1 MNYKQLG
8 TLYKKEILD
17 VIRDKKTI
25 LTMVVL
31 PVLLYPLLFLLI
43 MQIMTL
49 VMEEQEASTYY
60 IAYDNVAD
68 EHKDALNDWI
78 AGDEDELDYILK
90 EQESDNP
97 KKDLEEEKI
106 DAYITVD
113 ETESQVTFEIHY
125 MYADT
130 NSNTAAGMLKEEI
143 ESYST
148 RVAEENAKAQGLDV
162 DKLLYPV
169 VATMDDQ
176 SSNESSIGSML
187 GGIIPFLLITSIVM
201 GCIYPAIDATAGEK
215 ERGTLETLLTLPVGN
230 MELIASKF
238 LSVAT
243 IAIVSVL
250 MNVLSMGIVVAYLY
264 STMTALSDGAN
275 ELDIGT
281 FIPAILI
288 TVLCVVA
295 FSLFISAI
303 TMIVCAFAKSFKE
316 ANNYVTPISLVV
328 MLTGYV
334 GIIPTIELNTTTA
347 LVPVANICLLVKN
360 LLVFKYDFTL
370 IVIVLLSNI
379 IYAFVAVWVLS
390 KVYNSESILFGES
403 LSGIKLFEKRSNIK
417 KGSLPS
423 VQESLLI
430 MVIALLLMVYVGGV
444 VSTSASIQISLIVQ
458 QAFIGLLP
466 ILAAIYIKADMK
478 KTFSLKL
485 PKVKDLFGAI
495 ILGVGGICLNLLV
508 SSLLSVAFPSNAEGM
523 NEQYMQILDGVSFVQ
538 GLLLMALLPAVCEE
552 IMFRGYM
559 FTAFKN
565 RMSLTKA
572 VIIVSLLFGVSHMS
586 MIKILPT
593 AILGATLA
601 VMIHKS
607 ESIVTSSLIHFTN
620 NAFAVVTLFYG
631 TELTFLNDE
640 SMTVPVLVTMGVV
653 ALICIPL
660 GLLILRGK
668 IVVSADTEKNTEA

>member
-1 MNYKQLG
+1 MNYKQLS

-31 PVLLYPLLFLLI
+31 PVLLYPMLFLVI
-43 MQIMTL
+43 MQIMTM

-60 IAYDNVAD
+60 IAYENVAQ
-68 EHKDALNDWI
+68 EHKQALNDWI
-78 AGDEDELDYILK
+78 AGDEDELEYILK
-90 EQESDNP
+90 EVESDNP
-97 KKDLEEEKI
+97 KKDLEEEEI
-106 DAYITVD
+106 DAYITVK

-130 NSNTAAGMLKEEI
+130 NSNTAAGMLREEI

-148 RVAEENAKAQGLDV
+148 KVAEDNAKAEGLDV

-176 SSNESSIGSML
+176 SSNESSVGSML

-243 IAIVSVL
+243 IAVVSVF

-275 ELDIGT
+275 ELELGT

-288 TVLCVVA
+288 TVCCVIA

-334 GIIPTIELNTTTA
+334 GIIPTIELNTTTS
-347 LVPVANICLLVKN
+347 LIPVVNICLMIKN

-379 IYAFVAVWVLS
+379 IYAFVAVWILS

-430 MVIALLLMVYVGGV
+430 MVVVLLLMVYVGGIV
-444 VSTSASIQISLIVQ
+444 TTSASLQVGLIVQ
-458 QAFIGLLP
+458 QAFVGILP

-485 PKVKDLFGAI
+485 PKVKDLFGAMI
-495 ILGVGGICLNLLV
+495 IGVGGICLNLLV
-508 SSLLSVAFPSNAEGM
+508 SSLLSTVFPSDAEGM

-565 RMSLTKA
+565 RMSLAKA
-572 VIIVSLLFGVSHMS
+572 IIIVSLLFGVSHMS

-593 AILGATLA
+593 AVLGAVLA
-601 VMIHKS
+601 YTIHKS
-607 ESIVTSSLIHFTN
+607 ESIVTSALIHFAN
-620 NAFAVVTLFYG
+620 NALAVVTMFYG
-631 TELTFLNDE
+631 TEIAFLNDE
-640 SMTVPVLVTMGVV
+640 AMTVPIMVAMGVIAAV
-653 ALICIPL
+653 GIPIGALIL
-660 GLLILRGK
+660 KGK
-668 IVVSADTEKNTEA
+668 KVEDVKDTENA

>member
-1 MNYKQLG
+1 MNYKQLS

-31 PVLLYPLLFLLI
+31 PVLLYPLLFLVI

-60 IAYDNVAD
+60 IAYDNVAE
-68 EHKDALNDWI
+68 EHKQALNDWI
-78 AGDEDELDYILK
+78 AGDEDELEYILK
-90 EQESDNP
+90 EVDSENP
-97 KKDLEEEKI
+97 KTDLEAEEI
-106 DAYITVD
+106 DAYITVE

-148 RVAEENAKAQGLDV
+148 KVAEDNAKAQGLDV

-176 SSNESSIGSML
+176 SSNESSVGSLL

-243 IAIVSVL
+243 IAVVSVF

-264 STMTALSDGAN
+264 STMTAFSDGAN
-275 ELDIGT
+275 ELELGT

-288 TVLCVVA
+288 TVCCVIA

-347 LVPVANICLLVKN
+347 LIPVVNICLMIKN

-379 IYAFVAVWVLS
+379 IYAFISVWILS

-430 MVIALLLMVYVGGV
+430 MVVALLLMVYAGGI
-444 VSTSASIQISLIVQ
+444 VSTAASFQIGLVVQ
-458 QAFIGLLP
+458 QAFIGILP
-466 ILAAIYIKADMK
+466 ILAAFYIKADMK

-485 PKVKDLFGAI
+485 PRFKDLIGAI
-495 ILGVGGICLNLLV
+495 IFGVGGICLNLVV
-508 SSLLSVAFPSNAEGM
+508 SSLLSAAFPSGAEGM
-523 NEQYMQILDGVSFVQ
+523 NEQYMQILDGVSFGQ
-538 GLLLMALLPAVCEE
+538 GLLLMVLLPAVCEE

-565 RMSLTKA
+565 RISLTKA
-572 VIIVSLLFGVSHMS
+572 IVIVSLLFGVSHMS
-586 MIKILPT
+586 IIKILPT
-593 AILGATLA
+593 ALLGVVLA
-601 VMIHKS
+601 YAIHKS
-607 ESIVTSSLIHFTN
+607 ESIVTSSLIHFAN
-620 NAFAVVTLFYG
+620 NALAVVMMFYG
-631 TELTFLNDE
+631 TEVAFLNDE
-640 SMTVPVLVTMGVV
+640 AMTVPMLVTMGVV
-653 ALICIPL
+653 AAICIPV
-660 GLLILRGK
+660 GVLLLRGK
-668 IVVSADTEKNTEA
+668 KAKKVEESEMAE

>member
-1 MNYKQLG
+1 MNYKQLS

-31 PVLLYPLLFLLI
+31 PVLLYPMLFLVI
-43 MQIMTL
+43 MQIMTM

-60 IAYDNVAD
+60 IAYENVAE
-68 EHKDALNDWI
+68 EHKQALNDWI
-78 AGDEDELDYILK
+78 AGDEDELEYILK
-90 EQESDNP
+90 EVESDNP
-97 KKDLEEEKI
+97 KKDLEEEEI
-106 DAYITVD
+106 DAYITVK

-130 NSNTAAGMLKEEI
+130 NSNTAAGMLREEI

-148 RVAEENAKAQGLDV
+148 KVAEDNAKAEGLDV

-176 SSNESSIGSML
+176 SSNESSVGSML

-243 IAIVSVL
+243 IAVVSVF

-275 ELDIGT
+275 ELELGT

-288 TVLCVVA
+288 TVCCVIA

-334 GIIPTIELNTTTA
+334 GIIPTIELNTTTS
-347 LVPVANICLLVKN
+347 LIPVVNICLMIKN

-379 IYAFVAVWVLS
+379 IYAFVAVWILS

-430 MVIALLLMVYVGGV
+430 MVVVLLLMVYVGGIV
-444 VSTSASIQISLIVQ
+444 TTSASLQVGLIVQ
-458 QAFIGLLP
+458 QAFVGILP

-485 PKVKDLFGAI
+485 PKVKDLFGAMI
-495 ILGVGGICLNLLV
+495 IGVGGICLNLLV
-508 SSLLSVAFPSNAEGM
+508 SSLLSTVFPSDAEGM

-565 RMSLTKA
+565 RMSLAKA
-572 VIIVSLLFGVSHMS
+572 IIIVSLLFGVSHMS

-593 AILGATLA
+593 AVLGAVLA
-601 VMIHKS
+601 YTIHKS
-607 ESIVTSSLIHFTN
+607 ESIVTSALIHFAN
-620 NAFAVVTLFYG
+620 NALAVVTMFYG
-631 TELTFLNDE
+631 TEIAFLNDE
-640 SMTVPVLVTMGVV
+640 AMTVPIMVAMGVIAAV
-653 ALICIPL
+653 GIPIGALIL
-660 GLLILRGK
+660 KGK
-668 IVVSADTEKNTEA
+668 KVEDVKDTENA

>member
-1 MNYKQLG
+1 MNYKQLS

-25 LTMVVL
+25 LTMVIL
-31 PVLLYPLLFLLI
+31 PVLLYPMLFLVI
-43 MQIMTL
+43 MQIMTM

-60 IAYDNVAD
+60 IAYENVAE
-68 EHKDALNDWI
+68 EHKQALNDWI
-78 AGDEDELDYILK
+78 AGDEDELEYILK
-90 EQESDNP
+90 EVESDNP
-97 KKDLEEEKI
+97 KQDLEAEEI
-106 DAYITVD
+106 DAYITVK

-130 NSNTAAGMLKEEI
+130 NSNTAAGMLREEI

-148 RVAEENAKAQGLDV
+148 KVAEDNAKAEGLDV

-176 SSNESSIGSML
+176 SSNESSVGSML

-243 IAIVSVL
+243 IAVVSVF

-275 ELDIGT
+275 ELELGT

-288 TVLCVVA
+288 TVCCVIA

-334 GIIPTIELNTTTA
+334 GIIPTIELNTTTS
-347 LVPVANICLLVKN
+347 LIPVVNICLMIKN

-379 IYAFVAVWVLS
+379 IYAFVAVWILS

-430 MVIALLLMVYVGGV
+430 MVVVLLLMVYVGGIV
-444 VSTSASIQISLIVQ
+444 TTSASLQVGLIVQ
-458 QAFIGLLP
+458 QAFIGILP

-478 KTFSLKL
+478 KTFSIKL
-485 PKVKDLFGAI
+485 PKVKDLFGAMI
-495 ILGVGGICLNLLV
+495 IGVGGICLNLLV
-508 SSLLSVAFPSNAEGM
+508 SSLLSTVFPSDAEGM

-572 VIIVSLLFGVSHMS
+572 IIIVSLLFGVSHMS

-593 AILGATLA
+593 AVLGAVLA
-601 VMIHKS
+601 YTIHKS
-607 ESIVTSSLIHFTN
+607 ESIVTSSLIHFAN
-620 NAFAVVTLFYG
+620 NALAVVTMFYG
-631 TELTFLNDE
+631 TEIAFLNDE
-640 SMTVPVLVTMGVV
+640 AMTIPIMVTMGVIAAV
-653 ALICIPL
+653 GIPIGALIL
-660 GLLILRGK
+660 KGK
-668 IVVSADTEKNTEA
+668 KVEAVKDTENA

>member
-1 MNYKQLG
+1 MNYKQLS

-31 PVLLYPLLFLLI
+31 PVLLYPMLFLVI
-43 MQIMTL
+43 MQIMTM

-60 IAYDNVAD
+60 IAYENVAQ
-68 EHKDALNDWI
+68 EHKQALNDWI
-78 AGDEDELDYILK
+78 AGDEDELEYILK
-90 EQESDNP
+90 EVESDNP
-97 KKDLEEEKI
+97 KKDLEEEEI
-106 DAYITVD
+106 DAYITVK

-130 NSNTAAGMLKEEI
+130 NSNTAAGMLREEI

-148 RVAEENAKAQGLDV
+148 KVAEDNAKAEGLDV

-176 SSNESSIGSML
+176 SSNESSVGSML

-243 IAIVSVL
+243 IAVVSVF

-275 ELDIGT
+275 ELELGT

-288 TVLCVVA
+288 TVCCVIA

-334 GIIPTIELNTTTA
+334 GIIPTIELNTTTS
-347 LVPVANICLLVKN
+347 LIPVVNICLMIKN

-379 IYAFVAVWVLS
+379 IYAFVAVWILS

-430 MVIALLLMVYVGGV
+430 MVVVLLLMVYVGGIV
-444 VSTSASIQISLIVQ
+444 TTSASLQVSLIVQ
-458 QAFIGLLP
+458 QAFVGILP

-485 PKVKDLFGAI
+485 PKVKDLFGAMI
-495 ILGVGGICLNLLV
+495 IGVGGICLNLLV
-508 SSLLSVAFPSNAEGM
+508 SSLLSTVFPSDAEGM

-565 RMSLTKA
+565 RMSLAKA
-572 VIIVSLLFGVSHMS
+572 IIIVSLLFGVSHMS

-593 AILGATLA
+593 AVLGAVLA
-601 VMIHKS
+601 YTIHKS
-607 ESIVTSSLIHFTN
+607 ESIVTSALIHFAN
-620 NAFAVVTLFYG
+620 NALAVVTMFYG
-631 TELTFLNDE
+631 TEIAFLNDE
-640 SMTVPVLVTMGVV
+640 AMTVPIMVAMGVIAAV
-653 ALICIPL
+653 GIPIGALIL
-660 GLLILRGK
+660 KGK
-668 IVVSADTEKNTEA
+668 KVEDVKDTENA

>member
-1 MNYKQLG
+1 MNYRQLG

-31 PVLLYPLLFLLI
+31 PVLLYPLLFLVI

-49 VMEEQEASTYY
+49 VMAEQEESTYY
-60 IAYDNVAD
+60 IAYENVSE
-68 EHKDALNDWI
+68 EHKQALNDWI
-78 AGDEDELDYILK
+78 AGDEDELDYILEEVK
-90 EQESDNP
+90 SEDP
-97 KKDLEEEKI
+97 KADLQAEEL
-106 DAYITVD
+106 DAYITVT
-113 ETESQVTFEIHY
+113 EMESQISYEIHY
-125 MYADT
+125 LYAAT
-130 NSNTAAGMLKEEI
+130 NSNTAAGMLREEI
-143 ESYST
+143 EGYST
-148 RVAEENAKAQGLDV
+148 KVAEENAKEQGLDV

-187 GGIIPFLLITSIVM
+187 GGIIPFLLIASLVM

-243 IAIVSVL
+243 IAVVSVF
-250 MNVLSMGIVVAYLY
+250 MNVISMGIVVAYLY

-275 ELDIGT
+275 ELVLAT

-288 TVLCVVA
+288 TVVCVVA
-295 FSLFISAI
+295 FALFISAI

-334 GIIPTIELNTTTA
+334 GIIPTIELTSTTA
-347 LVPVANICLLVKN
+347 LVPVVNICLLIKN

-370 IVIVLLSNI
+370 IALVLLSNI
-379 IYAFVAVWVLS
+379 IYAFIAVWILA
-390 KVYNSESILFGES
+390 KIYNSESILFGES
-403 LSGIKLFEKRSNIK
+403 FSGIKLFEKRSNIK
-417 KGSLPS
+417 KGSVPS

-430 MVIALLLMVYVGGV
+430 MVVALLFMVYVGGV
-444 VSTSASIQISLIVQ
+444 VSTTVSLPAGLVVQ

-485 PKVKDLFGAI
+485 PTIKGLFGTLV
-495 ILGVGGICLNLLV
+495 LGVGGICFNLV
-508 SSLLSVAFPSNAEGM
+508 ASSLLGMAFPSDSQGLD
-523 NEQYMQILDGVSFVQ
+523 EQYLALLDGVSFVPA
-538 GLLLMALLPAVCEE
+538 LLLMALLPAVCEE

-565 RMSLTKA
+565 RLCLSKA
-572 VIIVSLLFGVSHMS
+572 IILVSLLFGISHMS
-586 MIKILPT
+586 MIKLLPT
-593 AILGATLA
+593 AILGAVLA
-601 VMIHKS
+601 YMIHKS
-607 ESIVTSSLIHFTN
+607 ESILSSSLIHFLN
-620 NAFAVVTLFYG
+620 NAIAVVTIYYG
-631 TELTFLNDE
+631 SEIAFLNDE
-640 SMTVPVLVTMGVV
+640 AMAGPVLIGMSVIAVICFPVGV
-653 ALICIPL
+653 
-660 GLLILRGK
+660 LLLRGK
-668 IVVSADTEKNTEA
+668 KESMVKKQEG

>member
-1 MNYKQLG
+1 MNYKQLS

-25 LTMVVL
+25 LTMVIL
-31 PVLLYPLLFLLI
+31 PVLLYPMLFLVI
-43 MQIMTL
+43 MQIMTM

-60 IAYDNVAD
+60 IAYENVAE
-68 EHKDALNDWI
+68 EHKQALNGWI
-78 AGDEDELDYILK
+78 AGDEDDLEYILK
-90 EQESDNP
+90 EVESDNP
-97 KKDLEEEKI
+97 KKDLEEEEI
-106 DAYITVD
+106 DAYITVK
-113 ETESQVTFEIHY
+113 ETDSQVTFEIHY

-130 NSNTAAGMLKEEI
+130 NSNTAAGMLKEEV

-148 RVAEENAKAQGLDV
+148 KVAEDNAKAQGLDV

-176 SSNESSIGSML
+176 SSNESSVGSML

-243 IAIVSVL
+243 IAVVSVF

-275 ELDIGT
+275 ELELGT

-288 TVLCVVA
+288 TVCCVIA

-334 GIIPTIELNTTTA
+334 GIIPTVELNTTTS
-347 LVPVANICLLVKN
+347 LIPVVNICLMIKN

-430 MVIALLLMVYVGGV
+430 MVVVLLLMVYVGGIV
-444 VSTSASIQISLIVQ
+444 TTSASLQVGLIVQ
-458 QAFIGLLP
+458 QAFIGILP
-466 ILAAIYIKADMK
+466 ILAAFYIKADMK
-478 KTFSLKL
+478 KTFSIKL

-495 ILGVGGICLNLLV
+495 IIGVGGICLNLLV
-508 SSLLSVAFPSNAEGM
+508 SSLLSTVFPNNAEGM

-572 VIIVSLLFGVSHMS
+572 IIIVSLLFGVSHMS

-593 AILGATLA
+593 AVLGVVLA
-601 VMIHKS
+601 YTIHKS
-607 ESIVTSSLIHFTN
+607 ESIVTSSLIHFAN
-620 NAFAVVTLFYG
+620 NALAVVMMFYG
-631 TELTFLNDE
+631 TKIAFMNDE
-640 SMTVPVLVTMGVV
+640 AMTIPVMVVMGVMATV
-653 ALICIPL
+653 CIPV
-660 GLLILRGK
+660 GSLILKGK
-668 IVVSADTEKNTEA
+668 KVETVKDTENA

>member
-1 MNYKQLG
+1 MNYKQLS

-31 PVLLYPLLFLLI
+31 PVLLYPLLFLVI

-60 IAYDNVAD
+60 IAYDNVAE
-68 EHKDALNDWI
+68 EHKQALNDWI
-78 AGDEDELDYILK
+78 AGDEDELEYILK
-90 EQESDNP
+90 EVDSENP
-97 KKDLEEEKI
+97 KTDLEAEEI
-106 DAYITVD
+106 DAYITVE

-148 RVAEENAKAQGLDV
+148 KVAEDNAKAQGLDV

-176 SSNESSIGSML
+176 SSNESSVGSLL

-243 IAIVSVL
+243 IAVVSVF

-264 STMTALSDGAN
+264 STMTAFSDGAN
-275 ELDIGT
+275 ELELGT

-288 TVLCVVA
+288 TVCCVIA

-347 LVPVANICLLVKN
+347 LIPVVNICLMIKN

-379 IYAFVAVWVLS
+379 IYAFISVWILS

-430 MVIALLLMVYVGGV
+430 MVVALLLMVYAGGI
-444 VSTSASIQISLIVQ
+444 VSTAASFQIGLVVQ
-458 QAFIGLLP
+458 QAFIGILP
-466 ILAAIYIKADMK
+466 ILAAFYIKADMK

-485 PKVKDLFGAI
+485 PRFKDLIGAI
-495 ILGVGGICLNLLV
+495 IFGVGGICLNLVV
-508 SSLLSVAFPSNAEGM
+508 SSLLSAAFPSGAEGM
-523 NEQYMQILDGVSFVQ
+523 NEQYMQILDGVSFGQ

-565 RMSLTKA
+565 RISLTKA
-572 VIIVSLLFGVSHMS
+572 IVIVSLLFGVSHMS
-586 MIKILPT
+586 IIKILPT
-593 AILGATLA
+593 ALLGVVLA
-601 VMIHKS
+601 YAIHKS
-607 ESIVTSSLIHFTN
+607 ESIVTSSLIHFAN
-620 NAFAVVTLFYG
+620 NALAVVMMFYG
-631 TELTFLNDE
+631 TEVAFLNDE
-640 SMTVPVLVTMGVV
+640 AMTVPMLVTMGVV
-653 ALICIPL
+653 AAICIPV
-660 GLLILRGK
+660 GVLLLRGK
-668 IVVSADTEKNTEA
+668 KAKKVEESEMAE

>member
-1 MNYKQLG
+1 MNYKQLR

-43 MQIMTL
+43 MQIASL
-49 VMEEQEASTYY
+49 VVQEQEASTYY
-60 IAYDNVAD
+60 IAYDNVKK
-68 EHKDALNDWI
+68 EHQDALNEWI

-90 EQESDNP
+90 DTKSDNP
-97 KKDLEEEKI
+97 KKDLEAEKI
-106 DAYITVD
+106 DAYITVK
-113 ETESQVTFEIHY
+113 ETETQVTYEVHY

-143 ESYST
+143 KAYST
-148 RVAEENAKAQGLDV
+148 KIAEENAAAQGLDV
-162 DKLLYPV
+162 EKILYPIAV
-169 VATMDDQ
+169 TMDDQ

-215 ERGTLETLLTLPVGN
+215 ERGTLETLLTFPVGN
-230 MELIASKF
+230 LELIASKF

-243 IAIVSVL
+243 IAIVSVF
-250 MNVLSMGIVVAYLY
+250 MNVVSMGIVVAYLY
-264 STMTALSDGAN
+264 STMSALSNGVDTID
-275 ELDIGT
+275 LT
-281 FIPAILI
+281 SFIPAILI
-288 TVLCVVA
+288 AVLCVIA

-303 TMIVCAFAKSFKE
+303 TMIVCAFAKSYKE

-334 GIIPTIELNTTTA
+334 GIIPTIELDKVTA
-347 LVPVANICLLVKN
+347 LIPVANICLLIKN

-370 IVIVLLSNI
+370 IVIVLLSNL
-379 IYAFVAVWVLS
+379 IYAFVSVWVLS
-390 KVYNSESILFGES
+390 KVYNSESILFGDS

-430 MVIALLLMVYVGGV
+430 MIVALLLMVYVGGM
-444 VSTSASIQISLIVQ
+444 VSTSASIQVSLIVQ
-458 QAFIGLLP
+458 QLFIGLLP
-466 ILAAIYIKADMK
+466 ILAAVYIKTDMK
-478 KTFSLKL
+478 KTFALKL
-485 PKVKDLFGAI
+485 PKIKHLLGAV
-495 ILGVGGICLNLLV
+495 ILGVGGICLNLLA
-508 SSLLSVAFPSNAEGM
+508 SGLLTTLFPNDAQGM

-559 FTAFKN
+559 LTAFKN
-565 RMSLTKA
+565 KMRFTKA
-572 VIIVSLLFGVSHMS
+572 VIIVSLLFGLSHMS
-586 MIKILPT
+586 MVKLLPT
-593 AILGATLA
+593 AILGAALA
-601 VMIHKS
+601 FMIHKS
-607 ESIVTSSLIHFTN
+607 ESIVTSSLMHFLN
-620 NAFAVVTLFYG
+620 NALAVWMMFYG
-631 TELTFLNDE
+631 TEIAFLNDE
-640 SMTVPVLVTMGVV
+640 AMTLPLTIGMAVV
-653 ALICIPL
+653 ACVCIPL
-660 GLLILRGK
+660 GVKLLCGK
-668 IVVSADTEKNTEA
+668 KKEG

>member
-49 VMEEQEASTYY
+49 VMEEQEASTYH
-60 IAYDNVAD
+60 IAYDHVAE
-68 EHKDALNDWI
+68 EHKQALNDWI

-90 EQESDNP
+90 EVESENP
-97 KKDLEEEKI
+97 KKDLEDEEI
-106 DAYITVD
+106 DAYITVK

-125 MYADT
+125 MYANT

-148 RVAEENAKAQGLDV
+148 RVAEDNAKEQGLDV

-176 SSNESSIGSML
+176 SSNESSVGSML

-243 IAIVSVL
+243 IAVVSVF

-264 STMTALSDGAN
+264 STMTAFSDGAN
-275 ELDIGT
+275 ELDLGT

-288 TVLCVVA
+288 TVCCVIA

-334 GIIPTIELNTTTA
+334 GIIPTIELNTTTS
-347 LVPVANICLLVKN
+347 LIPVVNICLMIKN

-430 MVIALLLMVYVGGV
+430 MVVVLLLMVYVGGIV
-444 VSTSASIQISLIVQ
+444 TTSASLQVGLIVQ
-458 QAFIGLLP
+458 QAFVGILP
-466 ILAAIYIKADMK
+466 ILAAIYIKADLK

-485 PKVKDLFGAI
+485 PKIKDLFGAI
-495 ILGVGGICLNLLV
+495 ILGIGGICLNLLV
-508 SSLLSVAFPSNAEGM
+508 SSVLTTIFPGGAEGM

-572 VIIVSLLFGVSHMS
+572 IIIVSLLFGVSHMS
-586 MIKILPT
+586 MIKVLST
-593 AILGATLA
+593 AVLGAVLA
-601 VMIHKS
+601 YAIHKS
-607 ESIVTSSLIHFTN
+607 ESIVTSSLIHFAN
-620 NAFAVVTLFYG
+620 NTLAVVVMFYG
-631 TELTFLNDE
+631 TESAVLNDE
-640 SMTVPVLVTMGVV
+640 AMTIPMMVAMAVIAAICVPVG
-653 ALICIPL
+653 A
-660 GLLILRGK
+660 LILRGK
-668 IVVSADTEKNTEA
+668 KTEVAKETEAV

>member
-1 MNYKQLG
+1 MNYKQLS

-25 LTMVVL
+25 LTMVIL
-31 PVLLYPLLFLLI
+31 PVLLYPMLFLVI
-43 MQIMTL
+43 MQIMTM

-60 IAYDNVAD
+60 IAYENVAE
-68 EHKDALNDWI
+68 EHKQALNDWI
-78 AGDEDELDYILK
+78 AGDEDELEYILK
-90 EQESDNP
+90 EVESDNP
-97 KKDLEEEKI
+97 KKDLEEEEI
-106 DAYITVD
+106 DAYITVK
-113 ETESQVTFEIHY
+113 ETDSQVTFEIHY

-130 NSNTAAGMLKEEI
+130 NSNTAAGMLREEI
-143 ESYST
+143 ESYSAK
-148 RVAEENAKAQGLDV
+148 VAEDNAKAEGLDV

-176 SSNESSIGSML
+176 SSNESSVGSML

-243 IAIVSVL
+243 IAVVSVF

-275 ELDIGT
+275 ELELGT

-288 TVLCVVA
+288 TVCCVIA

-334 GIIPTIELNTTTA
+334 GIIPTIELNTTTS
-347 LVPVANICLLVKN
+347 LIPVVNICLMIKN

-379 IYAFVAVWVLS
+379 IYAFVAVWILS

-430 MVIALLLMVYVGGV
+430 MVVALLLMVYVGGIV
-444 VSTSASIQISLIVQ
+444 TTSASLQVGLIVQ
-458 QAFIGLLP
+458 QAFIGILP

-495 ILGVGGICLNLLV
+495 IIGVGGICLNLLV
-508 SSLLSVAFPSNAEGM
+508 SSLLSSVFPSSAEGM

-538 GLLLMALLPAVCEE
+538 GLLLMALLPAICEE

-572 VIIVSLLFGVSHMS
+572 IIIVSLLFGVSHMS

-593 AILGATLA
+593 AVLGAVLA
-601 VMIHKS
+601 YTIHKS
-607 ESIVTSSLIHFTN
+607 ESIVTSSLIHFAN
-620 NAFAVVTLFYG
+620 NALAVVTMFYG
-631 TELTFLNDE
+631 TEIAFLNDE
-640 SMTVPVLVTMGVV
+640 AMTIPVMVTMGVIAIV
-653 ALICIPL
+653 CIPV
-660 GLLILRGK
+660 GALILRGK
-668 IVVSADTEKNTEA
+668 KVEVAKDTEND

>member
-1 MNYKQLG
+1 MNYKQLS

-31 PVLLYPLLFLLI
+31 PVLLYPMLFLVI
-43 MQIMTL
+43 MQIMTM

-60 IAYDNVAD
+60 IAYENVAE
-68 EHKDALNDWI
+68 EHKQALNDWI
-78 AGDEDELDYILK
+78 AGDEDELEYILK
-90 EQESDNP
+90 EVESDNP
-97 KKDLEEEKI
+97 KKDLEEEEI
-106 DAYITVD
+106 DAYITVK
-113 ETESQVTFEIHY
+113 ETDSQVTFEIHY

-130 NSNTAAGMLKEEI
+130 NSNTAAGMLKEEV

-148 RVAEENAKAQGLDV
+148 KVAEDNAKAEGLDV

-176 SSNESSIGSML
+176 SSNESSVGSML

-243 IAIVSVL
+243 IAVVSVF

-275 ELDIGT
+275 ELELGT

-288 TVLCVVA
+288 TICCVIA

-334 GIIPTIELNTTTA
+334 GIIPTIELNTTTS
-347 LVPVANICLLVKN
+347 LIPVVNICLMIKN

-379 IYAFVAVWVLS
+379 IYAFVAVWILS

-430 MVIALLLMVYVGGV
+430 MVVVLLLMVYVGGIV
-444 VSTSASIQISLIVQ
+444 TTSASLQVGLIVQ
-458 QAFIGLLP
+458 QAFVGILP

-485 PKVKDLFGAI
+485 PKVKDLFGAMI
-495 ILGVGGICLNLLV
+495 IGVGGICLNLLV
-508 SSLLSVAFPSNAEGM
+508 SSLLSTVFPSDAEGM
-523 NEQYMQILDGVSFVQ
+523 NAQYMQILDGVSFVQ

-565 RMSLTKA
+565 RMSLAKA
-572 VIIVSLLFGVSHMS
+572 IIIVSLLFGVSHMS

-593 AILGATLA
+593 AVLGAVLA
-601 VMIHKS
+601 YTIHKS
-607 ESIVTSSLIHFTN
+607 ESIVTSSLIHFAN
-620 NAFAVVTLFYG
+620 NALAVVTMFYG
-631 TELTFLNDE
+631 TEIVFLNDE
-640 SMTVPVLVTMGVV
+640 AMTVPIMVTMGVIAAV
-653 ALICIPL
+653 GIPIGALIL
-660 GLLILRGK
+660 KGK
-668 IVVSADTEKNTEA
+668 KVEDIKDTENA

>member
-1 MNYKQLG
+1 MNYKQLS

-31 PVLLYPLLFLLI
+31 PVLLYPMLFLVI
-43 MQIMTL
+43 MQIMTM

-60 IAYDNVAD
+60 IAYENVAQ
-68 EHKDALNDWI
+68 EHKQALNDWI
-78 AGDEDELDYILK
+78 AGDEDELEYILK
-90 EQESDNP
+90 EVESDNP
-97 KKDLEEEKI
+97 KKDLEEEEI
-106 DAYITVD
+106 DAYITVK

-130 NSNTAAGMLKEEI
+130 NSNTAAGMLREEI

-148 RVAEENAKAQGLDV
+148 KVAEDNAKAEGLDV

-176 SSNESSIGSML
+176 SSNESSVGSML

-243 IAIVSVL
+243 IAVVSVF

-275 ELDIGT
+275 ELELGT

-288 TVLCVVA
+288 TVCCVIA

-334 GIIPTIELNTTTA
+334 GIIPTIELNTTTS
-347 LVPVANICLLVKN
+347 LIPVVNICLMIKN

-379 IYAFVAVWVLS
+379 IYAFVAVWILS

-430 MVIALLLMVYVGGV
+430 MVVVLLLMVYVGGIV
-444 VSTSASIQISLIVQ
+444 TTSASLQVGLIVQ
-458 QAFIGLLP
+458 QAFVGILP

-485 PKVKDLFGAI
+485 PKVKDLFGAMI
-495 ILGVGGICLNLLV
+495 IGVGGICLNLLV
-508 SSLLSVAFPSNAEGM
+508 SSLLSTVFPSDAEGM

-565 RMSLTKA
+565 RMSLAKA
-572 VIIVSLLFGVSHMS
+572 IIIVSLLFGVSHMS

-593 AILGATLA
+593 AVLGAVLA
-601 VMIHKS
+601 YTIHKS
-607 ESIVTSSLIHFTN
+607 ESIVTSALIHFAN
-620 NAFAVVTLFYG
+620 NALAVVTMFYG
-631 TELTFLNDE
+631 TEIAFLNDE
-640 SMTVPVLVTMGVV
+640 AMTIPIMVTMGVIAAV
-653 ALICIPL
+653 GIPIGALIL
-660 GLLILRGK
+660 KGK
-668 IVVSADTEKNTEA
+668 KVEDVKDTENA

>member
-1 MNYKQLG
+1 MNYRQLG

-31 PVLLYPLLFLLI
+31 PVLLYPLLFLVI

-49 VMEEQEASTYY
+49 VMEEQETSTYY
-60 IAYDNVAD
+60 IAYDNVSE
-68 EHKDALNDWI
+68 EHREALNDWI
-78 AGDEDELDYILK
+78 SGDADELDYIL
-90 EQESDNP
+90 EEVESKDV
-97 KKDLEEEKI
+97 KADLEAEEI
-106 DAYITVD
+106 DVYITVN
-113 ETESQVTFEIHY
+113 ETESQLTYEIHY
-125 MYADT
+125 MYANT
-130 NSNTAAGMLKEEI
+130 SSNTAAGMLKEEI
-143 ESYST
+143 ESYSAK
-148 RVAEENAKAQGLDV
+148 VAEDNAREQGLDV

-176 SSNESSIGSML
+176 SSNESSMGSML

-230 MELIASKF
+230 LELIASKF

-243 IAIVSVL
+243 IAVVSVL
-250 MNVLSMGIVVAYLY
+250 MNVLSMGIVVVYLY
-264 STMTALSDGAN
+264 STMTALSDGAS
-275 ELDIGT
+275 ELEIGT

-288 TVLCVVA
+288 TVVCVVA

-334 GIIPTIELNTTTA
+334 GIIPTIELTSTTA
-347 LVPVANICLLVKN
+347 LVPVVNICLLIKN

-370 IVIVLLSNI
+370 IVLVLLSNI
-379 IYAFVAVWVLS
+379 IYAFISVWVLA
-390 KVYNSESILFGES
+390 KIYNSENILFGES

-430 MVIALLLMVYVGGV
+430 LVVALLLMVYVGGI
-444 VSTSASIQISLIVQ
+444 VSTSVSLPVGLVVQ
-458 QAFIGLLP
+458 QAFIGVLP

-478 KTFSLKL
+478 TTFALKL
-485 PKVKDLFGAI
+485 PTVKALFGTI
-495 ILGVGGICLNLLV
+495 ILGVGAICFNLLA
-508 SSLLSVAFPSNAEGM
+508 SSLLSMVFPSDSEALDEG
-523 NEQYMQILDGVSFVQ
+523 YMQLLDGVSFVP

-552 IMFRGYM
+552 ILFRGYM
-559 FTAFKN
+559 FTAFRN
-565 RMSLTKA
+565 RLSLPKA
-572 VIIVSLLFGVSHMS
+572 IVIVSILFGISHMS
-586 MIKILPT
+586 MIKLLPT
-593 AILGATLA
+593 AILGVALA
-601 VMIHKS
+601 YMIYKS
-607 ESIVTSSLIHFTN
+607 GSILCSSLIHFLN
-620 NAFAVVTLFYG
+620 NGFAVWVLFYG
-631 TELTFLNDE
+631 SEITFLNDDT
-640 SMTVPVLVTMGVV
+640 MTVPVMVGMAVI
-653 ALICIPL
+653 ALICIPIGVALL
-660 GLLILRGK
+660 GGRKEKK
-668 IVVSADTEKNTEA
+668 IEEETL

>member
-31 PVLLYPLLFLLI
+31 PVLLYPLLFLVI

-49 VMEEQEASTYY
+49 VMETQEASTYY
-60 IAYDNVAD
+60 IAYSNVSE
-68 EHKDALNDWI
+68 EHKQALNDWI
-78 AGDEDELDYILK
+78 AGDEDELDYILEEVK
-90 EQESDNP
+90 SEDP
-97 KKDLEEEKI
+97 KADLQAEKI
-106 DAYITVD
+106 DAYITVS
-113 ETESQVTFEIHY
+113 ETESQISYEIHY
-125 MYADT
+125 LYAAT
-130 NSNTAAGMLKEEI
+130 GSNTAAGMLEEEI

-148 RVAEENAKAQGLDV
+148 KVAEKNAKAQGLDV

-243 IAIVSVL
+243 IAVVSVF
-250 MNVLSMGIVVAYLY
+250 MNVISMGGVVLYLY
-264 STMTALSDGAN
+264 STMTALSEGAN
-275 ELDIGT
+275 DLDLGN

-288 TVLCVVA
+288 TVLCVMA

-303 TMIVCAFAKSFKE
+303 TMIVCSFAKSFKE

-328 MLTGYV
+328 MLTGYI
-334 GIIPTIELNTTTA
+334 GIIPTIELNTTMA
-347 LVPVANICLLVKN
+347 LVPVANICLLIKN

-370 IVIVLLSNI
+370 IVLVLLSNI
-379 IYAFVAVWVLS
+379 IYAFISVWVLA

-417 KGSLPS
+417 KGSMPS

-430 MVIALLLMVYVGGV
+430 MVVALLLMVYVGGM
-444 VSTSASIQISLIVQ
+444 VSTSAPPAISLIVQ
-458 QAFIGLLP
+458 QIFIGVLP

-478 KTFSLKL
+478 KVFSLTL
-485 PKVKDLFGAI
+485 PKFKDLLGSI
-495 ILGVGGICLNLLV
+495 VLGVGGICLNLVV
-508 SSLLSVAFPSNAEGM
+508 SSLLSMAFPSDSEGL
-523 NEQYMQILDGVSFVQ
+523 NEMYTSILDGVPFAL
-538 GLLLMALLPAVCEE
+538 GLCLMALLPAVCEE
-552 IMFRGYM
+552 LMYRGYM
-559 FTAFKN
+559 LTAFQN

-572 VIIVSLLFGVSHMS
+572 VIIVSLLFGISHMS
-586 MIKILPT
+586 MIKLLPT
-593 AILGATLA
+593 ALLGATLA
-601 VMIHKS
+601 YMIHKS
-607 ESIVTSSLIHFTN
+607 GSILSSVLVHFLN
-620 NAFAVVTLFYG
+620 NAFAVVTLYYG
-631 TELTFLNDE
+631 TEIAFLSDE
-640 SMTVPVLVTMGVV
+640 TMTMPVLVGMTMIAFV
-653 ALICIPL
+653 CIPI
-660 GLLILRGK
+660 GVLLLRGTQK
-668 IVVSADTEKNTEA
+668 KEAEEVKEAE